1 MLLSK
6 ALFAIIVCLFVTLTT
21 FKLEQPAKA
30 SDLISKTDS
39 GIVISHKDV
48 QSKNAD
54 SPITVTLPNFTSFS
68 LLHPMKLQQPICP
81 AGTFT
86 FTKAVSDEN
95 AKSPICFNESDN
107 ITYQRELQFA
117 NAKSSIYS
125 HLIKLIESMLVILK
139 ALSPHLV
146 TLSRKAFCR
155 FLQA

>member
-6 ALFAIIVCLFVTLTT
+6 ALFAIIVCLFLTLTT

-81 AGTFT
+81 SGTFT
-86 FTKAVSDEN
+86 FTKVVSEEN

-107 ITYQRELQFA
+107 IT
-117 NAKSSIYS
+117 
-125 HLIKLIESMLVILK
+125 
-139 ALSPHLV
+139 
-146 TLSRKAFCR
+146 
-155 FLQA
+155 